1 MTLSRQYDEIMD
13 KITLTD
19 EMRAR
24 ILKNTGYALRSAE
37 KPRRSAKRYALLAA
51 CLAVVVL
58 GALLVQR
65 FADIRQEPSFK
76 ADQQE
81 LQSSMQASS
90 ADEAPLEQSQPMA
103 AANGMAEVTDAA
115 ALAAAVGFPVSEATM
130 LPFAAEQTTYVDYWG
145 GMAEINYTGGGQTAS
160 LRKSIGTADNSGDY
174 NAYSASATV
183 LVEGMELILK
193 GAAEDSYTLAI
204 WTDGVY
210 AYSMSVSQPQN
221 ADAWAQIVK
230 GVQVCS

>member
-24 ILKNTGYALRSAE
+24 ILKNTSHALQSAE
-37 KPRRSAKRYALLAA
+37 KPRRTAKRYALLAA

-58 GALLVQR
+58 GALLVPR

-103 AANGMAEVTDAA
+103 ANGMAEVPDAA
-115 ALAAAVGFPVSEATM
+115 ALAAAVGFPVSEATT

-145 GMAEINYTGGGQTAS
+145 DMAEINYIGEGQTAS

-174 NAYSASATV
+174 NVYSASAAV
-183 LVEGMELILK
+183 SVEGMDLLLK

-210 AYSMSVSQPQN
+210 AYSMSVSQPQS

-230 GVQVCS
+230 GVQVCN